1 MSTSEQQQRAPQ
13 EIRNVMNFLR
23 SSKAGLKNR
32 VGVLNG
38 KRVDYFKGM
47 MPLLSHSIP
56 PPMRLCNAV
65 LWPLGRSAVKA
76 LLSPAYAKTKNTP
89 KITSEEE
96 AQKFLYNTIPFT
108 FFLRVDRGQPVGSA
122 SSPKSLQINQ
132 VQLFKPEDYY
142 AWFYEGSQWTNY
154 VGGVAMVAII
164 LAGVMF
170 PLWPPILRLG
180 VWYLSLVFL
189 GLIGLLLVISII
201 RLIFYVITVLVASP
215 GIWIFPRLFADVGFV
230 RPHTYLVNPFES
242 NCRPCTQVD
251 SFIPLWEWDLP
262 KKKSK
267 KKKSAEKSDKGKGA
281 SSGVNTP
288 DHAVDDV
295 DDSGVSAA
303 NSRSGSRAATVED
316 VTEEIS

>member
-1 MSTSEQQQRAPQ
+1 
-13 EIRNVMNFLR
+13 
-23 SSKAGLKNR
+23 
-32 VGVLNG
+32 
-38 KRVDYFKGM
+38 
-47 MPLLSHSIP
+47 
-56 PPMRLCNAV
+56 
-65 LWPLGRSAVKA
+65 VKA

-96 AQKFLYNTIPFT
+96 AHNLLHNIIPFT

-132 VQLFKPEDYY
+132 MQLFKPDEYY

-170 PLWPPILRLG
+170 PLWPPTLRLG
-180 VWYLSLVFL
+180 VWYISLVFL
-189 GLIGLLLVISII
+189 GLIGLLLVIAVI
-201 RLIFYVITVLVASP
+201 RLIFYIITVLVASP

-230 RPHTYLVNPFES
+230 CPHTYRVVLCPLVS
-242 NCRPCTQVD
+242 DCRPCIQID

-267 KKKSAEKSDKGKGA
+267 KKKSAEKSDRGKGV

-316 VTEEIS
+316 VPEEIS

>member
-1 MSTSEQQQRAPQ
+1 MSTSEQQQKASQ
-13 EIRNVMNFLR
+13 EILNVVNFLR

-38 KRVDYFKGM
+38 KRVDYFKG
-47 MPLLSHSIP
+47 
-56 PPMRLCNAV
+56 
-65 LWPLGRSAVKA
+65 RSAVKA

-89 KITSEEE
+89 KVTSEDE
-96 AQKFLYNTIPFT
+96 AIHILNNIIPYT

-122 SSPKSLQINQ
+122 SSPKSLQVNQ
-132 VQLFKPEDYY
+132 MQLFKPDEYY

-154 VGGVAMVAII
+154 VGGIAMVAII

-180 VWYLSLVFL
+180 VWYLSMVLL
-189 GLIGLLLVISII
+189 GLIGLLLVISVI
-201 RLIFYVITVLVASP
+201 RLIFYIITVLVASP

-230 RPHTYLVNPFES
+230 
-242 NCRPCTQVD
+242 D

-262 KKKSK
+262 KKKSR
-267 KKKSAEKSDKGKGA
+267 KKKSTEKSEKTKNL

-288 DHAVDDV
+288 DNAVDEA
-295 DDSGVSAA
+295 DDSGVSVA

-316 VTEEIS
+316 VLDENS

>member
-1 MSTSEQQQRAPQ
+1 MSTNEQQQKAPQ
-13 EIRNVMNFLR
+13 EIRNVVNFLR

-38 KRVDYFKGM
+38 KRVDYFK
-47 MPLLSHSIP
+47 
-56 PPMRLCNAV
+56 
-65 LWPLGRSAVKA
+65 GRSAVKA

-96 AQKFLYNTIPFT
+96 AHNLLHNVIPFT

-132 VQLFKPEDYY
+132 MQLFKTDEYY

-230 RPHTYLVNPFES
+230 
-242 NCRPCTQVD
+242 D

-288 DHAVDDV
+288 DQVVDDV

-303 NSRSGSRAATVED
+303 NSRSGSRAPTVED
-316 VTEEIS
+316 VPEEIS

>member
-1 MSTSEQQQRAPQ
+1 MSTNEQQQKAPQ
-13 EIRNVMNFLR
+13 ETRNVVNFLR

-47 MPLLSHSIP
+47 MRLSPSIP
-56 PPMRLCNAV
+56 PPMRFCNAV

-96 AQKFLYNTIPFT
+96 AHNLLHNIIPFT

-132 VQLFKPEDYY
+132 MQLFKPDEYY

-189 GLIGLLLVISII
+189 GLIGLLLVISVI

-230 RPHTYLVNPFES
+230 
-242 NCRPCTQVD
+242 D

-267 KKKSAEKSDKGKGA
+267 NKKKSAEKSDKGKGA

-303 NSRSGSRAATVED
+303 NSRSVSRAATVEE
-316 VTEEIS
+316 VPEEIS

>member
-1 MSTSEQQQRAPQ
+1 MSTNEQQQKASQ
-13 EIRNVMNFLR
+13 DIRNVVNFLR

-38 KRVDYFKGM
+38 KRVDYFK
-47 MPLLSHSIP
+47 
-56 PPMRLCNAV
+56 
-65 LWPLGRSAVKA
+65 GRSAVKA

-96 AQKFLYNTIPFT
+96 AHNLLHNIIPFT

-132 VQLFKPEDYY
+132 MQLFKPDEYY

-189 GLIGLLLVISII
+189 GLIGLLLVISVI

-215 GIWIFPRLFADVGFV
+215 GIWIFPRLFADVGFI
-230 RPHTYLVNPFES
+230 
-242 NCRPCTQVD
+242 D

-267 KKKSAEKSDKGKGA
+267 KKRSAEKSDKGKGT

-288 DHAVDDV
+288 DHVVDDV

-303 NSRSGSRAATVED
+303 NSRSASRAATVED
-316 VTEEIS
+316 VPEEIS

>member
-1 MSTSEQQQRAPQ
+1 MSTSEQQQKAPQ
-13 EIRNVMNFLR
+13 EIRNVVNFLR

-38 KRVDYFKGM
+38 KRVDYFKGK
-47 MPLLSHSIP
+47 
-56 PPMRLCNAV
+56 
-65 LWPLGRSAVKA
+65 SAVKA
-76 LLSPAYAKTKNTP
+76 LLSPAYAKAKNTP
-89 KITSEEE
+89 KITSEDE
-96 AQKFLYNTIPFT
+96 AHTLLHNIIPYT

-122 SSPKSLQINQ
+122 SSPKSLQINHM
-132 VQLFKPEDYY
+132 QLFKPDEYY

-180 VWYLSLVFL
+180 VWYLSMVFL
-189 GLIGLLLVISII
+189 GLIGLLLVISVI
-201 RLIFYVITVLVASP
+201 RLIFYIITVLVASP

-230 RPHTYLVNPFES
+230 
-242 NCRPCTQVD
+242 D

-267 KKKSAEKSDKGKGA
+267 KKKSTEKSEKAKNV

-288 DHAVDDV
+288 DNAVEEV

-303 NSRSGSRAATVED
+303 NSRPESRAATVEEVLD
-316 VTEEIS
+316 ETS